1 MTDKH
6 NHDLEKDSLEPLK
19 AEYYEGKHLAAPIR
33 EIEDKWKLLPAYL
46 KVKGLVKQHI
56 DSFNYFVN
64 VDLKNIIKA
73 NEKVTSD
80 VDPHFYL
87 KYTGIRVGS
96 PERTDA
102 DVANRSYTPH
112 ECRLRDLTYSA
123 NIYVDVEYTR
133 GRQIVKRKN
142 VMIGRLP
149 IMLRSSHCVLAGKSE
164 ADLARMKEC
173 PLDPGGYFVV
183 KGTEKVILVQEQLSK
198 NRIIVDVDK
207 KENIVANV
215 QSSTH
220 ERKSKTAIFVKNGKI
235 YLKHNSIAEDI
246 PVAIFMKALG
256 IQSDREIAQLV
267 CGNDHELNDAFAIN
281 IEESSR
287 LRVFTQMQALDY
299 IGGKVKINR
308 KLSTVKKTLAE
319 EALEVL
325 ATVILAH
332 VPVENLNF
340 REKSIYAAVMIRRVL
355 VAMTDH
361 VQVDD
366 RDYVGNKRLELAG
379 QLLSLLFEDLFKKFN
394 SDLKISADKV
404 LKKPNR
410 TQEFDIF
417 NQLVLHGDHIT
428 SGFIRAISTGNWV
441 LKRFKMDRAGITQV
455 LSRLSYISALG
466 MMTRI
471 SSQFEK
477 TRKVSGP
484 RALQPSQWGM
494 LCPSDTP
501 EGEACGLVKNLA
513 LMTHITTDQEE
524 EPIRKIAFTLGVED
538 VNRLTGAEIY
548 LPNTFIVLLNGNILG
563 ITRRVQHFVRSFRRL
578 RRVGRVSE
586 FVSVFVNIHQ
596 RTVNLSSD
604 GGRIC
609 RPLII
614 VENSKPAVTQQHIND
629 LIAGKLVFDD
639 FLKKGV
645 IEYVDVNEESD
656 SNIAVYEKDIIPQ
669 TTHLEIEPF
678 TLLGAVAG
686 LIPYPHHN
694 QSPRNT
700 YQCAMGKQAIG
711 AIGYNQLNRIETLI
725 YLMVYPQQP
734 MVKSKTIELIGY
746 DKLPAGQNATVA
758 VMSYSGY
765 DIEDA
770 LVLNKS
776 GLDRGFGRCQVM
788 RKYASLVKRYP
799 NGTHDRLADP
809 PARNSDTWNDSY
821 DAIEPDGIA
830 GVGEP
835 LEAGSIYINKQTPVS
850 SGLDAGVPGASQSV
864 AYKPAPQ
871 RYKSPQTG
879 YIDKVLF
886 TTTESD
892 QTLIKIN
899 IRQTRRPE
907 LGDKFSSRHG
917 QKGVCGIIVQQEDMP
932 FSDLGVCPD
941 IIMNP
946 HGFPSRMTVGKMIEL
961 LAGKAGVLDGSLQYG
976 TAFGGSKVE
985 DMSRILISHGFN
997 YSGKD
1002 YVTSGITGEP
1012 LSAYIFFG
1020 PIYYQKLKHMVMD
1033 KMHARA
1039 RGPRATLTR
1048 QPTEG
1053 RSRDGGLRLGEME
1066 RDCLIGYGAS
1076 MLLLERL
1083 MISSDAFEVH
1093 VCDGCGLIGYA
1104 GWCQYCKSSK
1114 FMKTMEI
1121 PYAAKLLFQELM
1133 AMNISPRMI
1142 LEDSI

>member
-1 MTDKH
+1 MSILDVCQSCYGLLTVCLPGKTRR
-6 NHDLEKDSLEPLK
+6 NWLK
-19 AEYYEGKHLAAPIR
+19 
-33 EIEDKWKLLPAYL
+33 W
-46 KVKGLVKQHI
+46 
-56 DSFNYFVN
+56 
-64 VDLKNIIKA
+64 
-73 NEKVTSD
+73 
-80 VDPHFYL
+80 
-87 KYTGIRVGS
+87 
-96 PERTDA
+96 
-102 DVANRSYTPH
+102 
-112 ECRLRDLTYSA
+112 
-123 NIYVDVEYTR
+123 
-133 GRQIVKRKN
+133 
-142 VMIGRLP
+142 
-149 IMLRSSHCVLAGKSE
+149 
-164 ADLARMKEC
+164 EC
-173 PLDPGGYFVV
+173 PLDPGGYFIV

-198 NRIIVDVDK
+198 NRIIVDTDK
-207 KENIVANV
+207 KGNIIANV

-220 ERKSKTAIFVKNGKI
+220 ERKSKTAIFVKHNKI

-246 PVAIFMKALG
+246 PVTIFMKALG
-256 IQSDREIAQLV
+256 IQSDREIAQLI
-267 CGNDHELNDAFAIN
+267 CGNDHDLHDSFSIN
-281 IEESSR
+281 MEEGAKCK
-287 LRVFTQMQALDY
+287 VFTQMQALEF
-299 IGGKVKINR
+299 IGAKVKVNR
-308 KLSTVKKTLAE
+308 KLTAVRKTIAE

-332 VPVENLNF
+332 IPVENLNF
-340 REKSIYAAVMIRRVL
+340 REKSVYAAVMIRRVL
-355 VAMTDH
+355 VAMNDE

-394 SDLKISADKV
+394 SDLKINADKV

-513 LMTHITTDQEE
+513 LMTHITTDDEE
-524 EPIRKIAFTLGVED
+524 EPIRRIAFTLGVED
-538 VNRLTGAEIY
+538 VNFLTGAEVY
-548 LPNTFIVLLNGNILG
+548 QPNTFLVLLNGVILG
-563 ITRRVQHFVRSFRRL
+563 VTRRTQRFVADFRRL
-578 RRVGRVSE
+578 RRAGRVSE
-586 FVSVFVNIHQ
+586 FISVFVNTHQ

-614 VENSKPAVTQQHIND
+614 VEGGQPRVKQEHINS
-629 LIAGKLVFDD
+629 LIAGDLVFDD
-639 FLKKGV
+639 FLRKGLV
-645 IEYVDVNEESD
+645 EYLDVNEESD
-656 SNIAVYEKDIIPQ
+656 ANIATYERDIIPQ
-669 TTHLEIEPF
+669 STHLEIEPF
-678 TLLGAVAG
+678 TILGAVAG

-788 RKYASLVKRYP
+788 RKYATMIKRYP

-809 PARNSDTWNDSY
+809 PARDTDFWDQAY
-821 DAIEPDGIA
+821 DTIEQDGIS
-830 GVGEP
+830 GVGEAV
-835 LEAGSIYINKQTPVS
+835 EAGDIFVNRQTPV
-850 SGLDAGVPGASQSV
+850 GGNDMGVAGATQQPTT
-864 AYKPAPQ
+864 YKAAPM

-892 QTLIKIN
+892 QTLIKVN

-961 LAGKAGVLDGSLQYG
+961 LAGKAGVLAGKLQYG

-985 DMSRILISHGFN
+985 DMSKILMEHGFN

-1083 MISSDAFEVH
+1083 MISSDSFEIN
-1093 VCDGCGLIGYA
+1093 VCDDCGLIGYA

-1114 FMKTMEI
+1114 NMKTMNI

-1133 AMNISPRMI
+1133 AMNVSPRMI
-1142 LEDSI
+1142 LGDAI